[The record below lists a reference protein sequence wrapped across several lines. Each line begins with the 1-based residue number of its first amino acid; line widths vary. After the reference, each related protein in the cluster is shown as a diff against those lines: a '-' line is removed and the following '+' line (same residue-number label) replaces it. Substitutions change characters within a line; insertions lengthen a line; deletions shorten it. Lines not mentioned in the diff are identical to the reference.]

1 MVSRATNRIKP
12 RGTSTKVDI
21 TYWYLYLT
29 LVKLFNINSY
39 WHEKGQQ
46 IKGQI

>member
-1 MVSRATNRIKP
+1 MVSRATNKIKL

-29 LVKLFNINSY
+29 PVKLLNINSF
-39 WHEKGQQ
+39 WNLKGQQ